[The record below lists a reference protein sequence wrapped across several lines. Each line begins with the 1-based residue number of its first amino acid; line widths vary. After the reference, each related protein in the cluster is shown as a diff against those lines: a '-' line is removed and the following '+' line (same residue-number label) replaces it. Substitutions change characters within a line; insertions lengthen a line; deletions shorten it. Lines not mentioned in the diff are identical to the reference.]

1 MIDTLQPYEIQSLK
15 HESMVRKLQDLVQND
30 ELKLTKTAL
39 DEIIKVVDDILE
51 NHQKDDYSSAYDKG
65 YEQGYDYGFEKG
77 YEQAVAE
84 YTK

>member
-1 MIDTLQPYEIQSLK
+1 MTDALKHYEIQSLK
-15 HESMVRKLQDLVQND
+15 HEQMVRKLQDLVQND

-39 DEIIKVVDDILE
+39 DDIIKVIDDIIE
-51 NHQKDDYSSAYDKG
+51 DRKKDDCSSAYDKG
-65 YEQGYDYGFEKG
+65 YKQGYDCGFEKG

>member
-1 MIDTLQPYEIQSLK
+1 MTDTLQPYEIQSLK

-39 DEIIKVVDDILE
+39 DDIIKVIDDIIE
-51 NHQKDDYSSAYDKG
+51 DRKKDDYSSAYDKG
-65 YEQGYDYGFEKG
+65 YEQGYDCGFEKG

>member
-1 MIDTLQPYEIQSLK
+1 MTDTLQPYEIQSLK
-15 HESMVRKLQDLVQND
+15 HEPMVRKLQDLVQND

-39 DEIIKVVDDILE
+39 DDIIKVIDDIIE
-51 NHQKDDYSSAYDKG
+51 DRKKDDYSSAYDKG
-65 YEQGYDYGFEKG
+65 YEQGYDCGFEKG

>member
-39 DEIIKVVDDILE
+39 DDIIKVIDDIIE
-51 NHQKDDYSSAYDKG
+51 DRKKDDYSSAYDKG
-65 YEQGYDYGFEKG
+65 YEQGYDCGFEKG

>member
-39 DEIIKVVDDILE
+39 DDIIKVIDDIIE
-51 NHQKDDYSSAYDKG
+51 DRKKDDYSSTYDKG
-65 YEQGYDYGFEKG
+65 YEQGYDCGFEKG

>member
-1 MIDTLQPYEIQSLK
+1 MTDTLQPYEIQSLK
-15 HESMVRKLQDLVQND
+15 HESMIRKLQDLVQND

-39 DEIIKVVDDILE
+39 DDIISVIDDIIE
-51 NHQKDDYSSAYDKG
+51 DRKKDDYSSAYDKG
-65 YEQGYDYGFEKG
+65 YEQGYDCGFEKG

>member
-39 DEIIKVVDDILE
+39 DDIIKVIDDIIE
-51 NHQKDDYSSAYDKG
+51 DRKKDDYSSAYDKG
-65 YEQGYDYGFEKG
+65 YEQGYDCGFEKRLR
-77 YEQAVAE
+77 
-84 YTK
+84 TSCS

>member
-1 MIDTLQPYEIQSLK
+1 MTDALKHYEIQSLK
-15 HESMVRKLQDLVQND
+15 HEQMVRKLQDLVQND

-39 DEIIKVVDDILE
+39 DDIIKVIDDIIE
-51 NHQKDDYSSAYDKG
+51 DRKKDDYSSAYDKG
-65 YEQGYDYGFEKG
+65 YEQGYDCGFEKG

>member
-1 MIDTLQPYEIQSLK
+1 MIDELQPYEIQSLK

-39 DEIIKVVDDILE
+39 DDIIKVIDDIIE
-51 NHQKDDYSSAYDKG
+51 DRKKDDYSSTYDKG
-65 YEQGYDYGFEKG
+65 YEQGYDCGFEKG

>member
-1 MIDTLQPYEIQSLK
+1 MIDALQPYEIQSLK
-15 HESMVRKLQDLVQND
+15 HESTVRKLQDLVQND

-39 DEIIKVVDDILE
+39 DDIIKVIDDIIE
-51 NHQKDDYSSAYDKG
+51 DRKKDDYSSAYDKG
-65 YEQGYDYGFEKG
+65 YEQGYDCGFEKG

>member
-39 DEIIKVVDDILE
+39 DDIIKVIDDIIE
-51 NHQKDDYSSAYDKG
+51 DRKKDDHSSAYDKG
-65 YEQGYDYGFEKG
+65 YEQGYDCGFEKG

>member
-1 MIDTLQPYEIQSLK
+1 MIDVLQPYEIQSLK

-39 DEIIKVVDDILE
+39 DDIIKVIDDIIE
-51 NHQKDDYSSAYDKG
+51 DRKKDDYSSAYDKG
-65 YEQGYDYGFEKG
+65 YEQGYDCGFEKG

>member
-39 DEIIKVVDDILE
+39 DDIIKVIDDIIE
-51 NHQKDDYSSAYDKG
+51 DRKKDDYSSAYDKG
-65 YEQGYDYGFEKG
+65 YEQGHDCGFEKG

>member
-15 HESMVRKLQDLVQND
+15 HESMVQKLQDLVQND

-39 DEIIKVVDDILE
+39 DDIIKVIDDIIE
-51 NHQKDDYSSAYDKG
+51 DRKKDDYSSAYDKG
-65 YEQGYDYGFEKG
+65 YEQGYDCGFEKG

>member
-1 MIDTLQPYEIQSLK
+1 MIDALQPYEIQSLK

-39 DEIIKVVDDILE
+39 DDIIKVIDDIIE
-51 NHQKDDYSSAYDKG
+51 DRKKDDCSSAYDKG
-65 YEQGYDYGFEKG
+65 YEQGYDCGFEKG
-77 YEQAVAE
+77 YKQAVAE

>member
-1 MIDTLQPYEIQSLK
+1 MKCQFHYHRSE
-15 HESMVRKLQDLVQND
+15 DLVQND

-39 DEIIKVVDDILE
+39 DDIIKVIDDIIE
-51 NHQKDDYSSAYDKG
+51 DRKKDDCSSAYDKG
-65 YEQGYDYGFEKG
+65 YEQGYDCGFEKG